1 MIPYH
6 HIVTCKQR
14 QEYAEHVD
22 LFLKWLLLI
31 KQSEL

>member
-1 MIPYH
+1 M
-6 HIVTCKQR
+6 TCKWR

-22 LFLKWLLLI
+22 LFFKWLLLI